1 MLAGTMMFRL
11 GDSFGGRE
19 GKRIIQ
25 AGILN
30 DIDDINALQPSLEMF
45 VADRVA
51 WLPAIEGIPQH
62 EGMPA

>member
-1 MLAGTMMFRL
+1 MLTGTMMFRL

-30 DIDDINALQPSLEMF
+30 DIGDINTLRPGLEMF

-51 WLPAIEGIPQH
+51 WVPAIEGVPQH
-62 EGMPA
+62 EGMPS